1 MTGRGKVLAGV
12 GGRVWGE
19 VVPRVLIRYGRG
31 GLIRP
36 AEGVAKAAG
45 PDEARAAVGEGVGPF
60 MAEHVGEPGVVAEDQ
75 VGELGSGDGGDV
87 NIVLAVKPAVAV
99 EGCRDEPHGD
109 VFATGIPEPKSL
121 HFPGD
126 LLVGAVELTKGDE
139 VPSGTAG
146 GLAGEWHG

>member
-1 MTGRGKVLAGV
+1 MERLREVLAGI

-19 VVPRVLIRYGRG
+19 VLNRVVIRYGLG
-31 GLIRP
+31 GLVGS
-36 AEGVAKAAG
+36 AESVAKAAG
-45 PDEARAAVGEGVGPF
+45 LDEARAAIGEGVGPF
-60 MAEHVGEPGVVAEDQ
+60 MAEHVSEPGVVAEDQ

-109 VFATGIPEPKSL
+109 VSELGMPEAERL

-126 LLVGAVELTKGDE
+126 LLVGAVELSKGNE